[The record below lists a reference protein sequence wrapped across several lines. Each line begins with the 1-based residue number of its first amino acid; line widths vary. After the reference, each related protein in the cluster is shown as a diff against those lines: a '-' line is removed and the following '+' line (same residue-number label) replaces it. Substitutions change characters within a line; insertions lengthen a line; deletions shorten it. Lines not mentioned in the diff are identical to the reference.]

1 MLSQPLSTAV
11 RRTHADGAH
20 PDGVLAVRSGG
31 HIVADALAIQGV
43 DTVFGVPGES
53 YLPVLDGLYRHPG
66 IRFVVCRHEGGA
78 AFMAEAHA
86 KLTGRP
92 GVLMVT
98 RGPGASNAAIGI
110 HTAQQD
116 STPMVVL
123 VGQVGTGM
131 LDREAFQE
139 IDYRRMFGPVAKWVA
154 QVDQT
159 ARLPE
164 YLAHAFQVAASGR
177 MGPVVLALPEDV
189 LAGNAQVADTSASTP
204 THAYP
209 DPAAM
214 ASLLPAV
221 QSAERPV
228 ILAGGSGWT
237 ALAVDQ
243 LAQFAERHQIP
254 VACAFRFQD
263 LIHNEHPHYMG
274 DVGIGINPALAAR
287 LRAAD
292 LILALGPRLG
302 EMTTSGYRLFEVP
315 VPTQAIAHI
324 HPGSEELGRVYQT
337 RWMIQASMPHAMDAL
352 LRAPTQDANPALAS
366 RRAQEVAQARA
377 SYLDWQRQPPAAID
391 AALKGRVDPWQV
403 VQTLRAL
410 IPASSIITNGAG
422 NFATWA
428 HRFWRYGPLR
438 TQLAPTS
445 GAMGYGVPA
454 AVAAAICHPDR
465 TVVCFAGD
473 GDFLMTGQEL
483 ATAVQYA
490 AGFVVLVF
498 NNGMYGTIRMHQERE
513 YPARV
518 YGTMLSNPDFARFA
532 QSFGGWGRT
541 LASNEGLREVL
552 TEALQFAREERRPA
566 VVELRIDAQTIT
578 PNLTLD
584 RLRSG

>member
-1 MLSQPLSTAV
+1 LFNPQTEGGHQVSALVA
-11 RRTHADGAH
+11 RC
-20 PDGVLAVRSGG
+20 GG

-66 IRFVVCRHEGGA
+66 IRFIVCRQEGGA
-78 AFMAEAHA
+78 AFMAEAYA

-110 HTAQQD
+110 HTAYQD

-123 VGQVGTGM
+123 VGQVGTDM

-139 IDYRRMFGPVAKWVA
+139 VDYRRVFGPMAKWVG
-154 QVDQT
+154 QVDRT

-189 LAGNAQVADTSASTP
+189 LASSAQAADTAASMP
-204 THAYP
+204 VQAYP
-209 DPAAM
+209 DPARIALVLH
-214 ASLLPAV
+214 ALQV
-221 QSAERPV
+221 AERPIV
-228 ILAGGSGWT
+228 LAGGSGWT
-237 ALAVDQ
+237 SQAVKH
-243 LAQFAERHQIP
+243 LEQFSESHRIP

-263 LIHNEHPHYMG
+263 LFNNEHPHYAG

-287 LRAAD
+287 LRASD

-302 EMTTSGYRLFEVP
+302 EMTTGGYRLFEVP
-315 VPTQAIAHI
+315 VPAQPIAHV

-337 RWMIQASMPHAMDAL
+337 RWMINASMPLAMKAL
-352 LRAPTQDANPALAS
+352 LSAQALLPTSSLAD
-366 RRAQEVAQARA
+366 RRAFEVARARE
-377 SYLDWQRQPPAAID
+377 SYLDWQEQPLAAKD
-391 AALKGRVDPWQV
+391 AACRGYVDPWRV
-403 VQTLRAL
+403 VQALRAL
-410 IPASSIITNGAG
+410 IPANSIITNGAG

-454 AVAAAICHPDR
+454 AVAAAIRHPDR

-483 ATAVQYA
+483 ATAVQYEV
-490 AGFVVLVF
+490 GFVVLVF

-513 YPARV
+513 YPGRV
-518 YGTMLSNPDFARFA
+518 YGTVLTNPDFGKFA

-541 LASNEGLREVL
+541 LESNEGLSEVL
-552 TEALQFAREERRPA
+552 SEAIHFARHEHRPA
-566 VVELRIDAQTIT
+566 LLELRIDPQTIT
-578 PNLTLD
+578 PNVTLD